1 MHIIPLQVLEL
12 EHEGYHV
19 LVEIKLLESY
29 HTMVLDTGASKTVFD
44 KSMLIQAG
52 IAENAFQT
60 SDMLS
65 TGLGTN
71 AMKSETFK
79 LVDFSIANWSCK
91 PIDVA
96 VLDLSAI
103 NYAYSQMN
111 IPPIIGVLGG
121 DILLNYGGVINY
133 KKRTL
138 TLNSR
143 RRKQS
148 ANEME

>member
-1 MHIIPLQVLEL
+1 MHIIPLRILEL

-19 LVEIKLLESY
+19 LVQVKLLETY
-29 HTMVLDTGASKTVFD
+29 HTMVVDTGASKTVFD
-44 KSMLIQAG
+44 KSMLIQIG
-52 IAENAFQT
+52 VAESAFLT

-79 LVDFSIANWSCK
+79 LVDFSIADWTCK
-91 PIDVA
+91 PLNFA

-103 NYAYSQMN
+103 NYAYNQMN

-138 TLNSR
+138 TLNRNRQKKPKSITV
-143 RRKQS
+143 
-148 ANEME
+148 